1 MGEDFK
7 HGTGHGV
14 GYLLNVHEGP
24 NSFRWKIVPGGNA
37 VLEEG
42 MITSDEPGYYRE
54 DGFGIR
60 HENLILCL
68 KDKKTPYG
76 QFMRFE
82 NLTFVPF
89 DWDAIDVRYMTES
102 DVCRLNRYH
111 KAVYE
116 KISPFLSEDEK
127 IWLEEKTRERLK

>member
-1 MGEDFK
+1 
-7 HGTGHGV
+7 
-14 GYLLNVHEGP
+14 
-24 NSFRWKIVPGGNA
+24 
-37 VLEEG
+37 
-42 MITSDEPGYYRE
+42 MITSNEPGFYPEGR
-54 DGFGIR
+54 FGIR

-68 KDKKTPYG
+68 KDQKTPYG